1 MASDMQA
8 GASVMTMGKPLV
20 NLSAPHCGNVSFE
33 QWTRLT
39 DAYAKQFFL
48 LHRGVRS
55 ARGEA
60 MRLAQELT
68 RLNQAMS
75 GSAA

>member
-1 MASDMQA
+1 MQSAAS
-8 GASVMTMGKPLV
+8 ASTKPSV
-20 NLSAPHCGNVSFE
+20 NLSASCGDATFE

-75 GSAA
+75 GCA

>member
-1 MASDMQA
+1 MD
-8 GASVMTMGKPLV
+8 SVADFSSLGT
-20 NLSAPHCGNVSFE
+20 SRSFE

-55 ARGEA
+55 ARPEA
-60 MRLAQELT
+60 MRLAQELQ
-68 RLNQAMS
+68 RLNEEHAAGRNGVAMR
-75 GSAA
+75 